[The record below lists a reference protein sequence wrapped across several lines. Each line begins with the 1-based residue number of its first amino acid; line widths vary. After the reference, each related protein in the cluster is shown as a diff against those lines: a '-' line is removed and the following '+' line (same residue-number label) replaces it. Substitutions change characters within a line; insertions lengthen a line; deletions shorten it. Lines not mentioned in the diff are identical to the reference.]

1 MKVTFLGTGT
11 SSGVPMIGCNCEVC
25 TSNDIRDTRLRTS
38 ILITTESENFVIDCG
53 PDFRQQMLTQ
63 KVKQLHGIV
72 YTHEHHDHTA
82 GLDDIRGYNY
92 FMNCPMK
99 LYASTRVEEAIRRE
113 FAYIF
118 ADHKYPGIPDVEII
132 TIQNN
137 VDFTLG
143 SLTVKPIE
151 VLHYKLPVLG
161 FKIADFTYITDA
173 NFIADIELEKLKGT
187 KVLVLNALRKEK
199 HISHF
204 TLDEAIELS
213 RKIGAEKTYFTHI
226 SHQLGLH
233 QTIQKELPEN
243 IFLAFDNLEI
253 YIK

>member
-1 MKVTFLGTGT
+1 MKITFLGTGT

-25 TSNDIRDTRLRTS
+25 SSNDVRDNRLRSS
-38 ILITTESENFVIDCG
+38 ILITTEKENFAIDCG
-53 PDFRQQMLTQ
+53 PDFRQQMLKH
-63 KVKQLHGIV
+63 KVQQLHGIV

-99 LYASTRVEEAIRRE
+99 LYAAPRVEEAIRRE

-118 ADHKYPGIPDVEII
+118 ADHKYPGIPDVNIYNIE
-132 TIQNN
+132 NN
-137 VDFTLG
+137 IDFILG
-143 SLTVKPIE
+143 SLLVKPIE
-151 VLHYKLPVLG
+151 VMHYKLPVLG
-161 FKIADFTYITDA
+161 FRINDFTYITDA
-173 NFIADIELEKLKGT
+173 NFIADNELEKVRGT
-187 KVLVLNALRKEK
+187 KTLVLNALRKEK

-204 TLDEAIELS
+204 TLDEAIELA

-233 QTIQKELPEN
+233 ENVQKFLPEGM
-243 IFLAFDNLEI
+243 FLSYDGLSIIA
-253 YIK
+253 